1 MASTILCIFGKFT
14 FSTFII
20 CNKSF
25 SLFIAIQRMVNRNS
39 HSVVT
44 ANSALLIRGSHSV
57 TSSQIGEAYIEQR
70 FAFGGSGRIE
80 FVTDTD
86 FYNTPFK
93 MCLQITQPK
102 FNIR

>member
-1 MASTILCIFGKFT
+1 MRSIHSHQFDDLPI
-14 FSTFII
+14 
-20 CNKSF
+20 
-25 SLFIAIQRMVNRNS
+25 NRNS
-39 HSVVT
+39 HSIVT

-57 TSSQIGEAYIEQR
+57 ASSQLGEAYVEQR

-86 FYNTPFK
+86 FYNTPFR

-102 FNIR
+102 FNIRYAFSLT